1 MSYKSKPL
9 PLTFACAA
17 TERKLFPS
25 DTGKEIALCGS
36 SNSGKSYRKLPR
48 YLFKNALANQKK
60 LAKTSNTPG
69 RTQSINFF
77 HLTNDEAKKI
87 IDLPGFGY
95 AKASKQD
102 QNVWAKLILSYLE
115 KRAAL
120 TDLILIM
127 DMRHPFQ
134 NKDLEFLSLCESFNL
149 PIHLVLT
156 KADKLNNKETQ
167 NTLKVVSEK
176 MADYPAIVD
185 SLVFSATK
193 KIGSGERDADGPQ
206 GYNVF
211 PYFLG
216 ERFLD

>member
-17 TERKLFPS
+17 TESKLFPS
-25 DTGKEIALCGS
+25 DEGNEIALCGR
-36 SNSGKSYRKLPR
+36 SNSGKSTLI
-48 YLFKNALANQKK
+48 NTLANQKK

-77 HLTNDEAKKI
+77 QLTNDEAKKI
-87 IDLPGFGY
+87 VDLPGFGY

-102 QNVWAKLILSYLE
+102 QNAWAKLILSYLE

-120 TDLILIM
+120 TDLILVM

-134 NKDLEFLSLCESFNL
+134 NKDLEFLSLCNSLNL

-167 NTLKVVSEK
+167 KTLKVVSEK
-176 MADYPAIVD
+176 MVNYPAIVD

-193 KIGSGERDADGPQ
+193 KIGLETLL
-206 GYNVF
+206 NKIKMLLEV
-211 PYFLG
+211 
-216 ERFLD
+216 

>member
-17 TERKLFPS
+17 TESKLFPS
-25 DTGKEIALCGS
+25 DTGNEIALCGR
-36 SNSGKSYRKLPR
+36 SNSGKSTLI
-48 YLFKNALANQKK
+48 NALANQKK

-77 HLTNDEAKKI
+77 QLTNDEVKKI
-87 IDLPGFGY
+87 VDLPGFGY

-102 QNVWAKLILSYLE
+102 QNAWAKLILSYLE

-134 NKDLEFLSLCESFNL
+134 NKDLEFLSLCNSLNL

-193 KIGSGERDADGPQ
+193 KIGLETLL
-206 GYNVF
+206 NKIK
-211 PYFLG
+211 LL
-216 ERFLD
+216 LDV

>member
-9 PLTFACAA
+9 PLAFACAA
-17 TERKLFPS
+17 TESKLFPS
-25 DTGKEIALCGS
+25 DTGNEIALCGR
-36 SNSGKSYRKLPR
+36 SNSGKSTLI
-48 YLFKNALANQKK
+48 NALANQKK

-77 HLTNDEAKKI
+77 QLTNDETKKI
-87 IDLPGFGY
+87 VDLPGFGY

-102 QNVWAKLILSYLE
+102 QNAWAKLILSYLE

-134 NKDLEFLSLCESFNL
+134 NKDLEFLSLCNSLNL

-176 MADYPAIVD
+176 MVDYPAIVD
-185 SLVFSATK
+185 SMVFSATK
-193 KIGSGERDADGPQ
+193 KIGLETLL
-206 GYNVF
+206 NKIKLLLEV
-211 PYFLG
+211 
-216 ERFLD
+216 

>member
-9 PLTFACAA
+9 PLEFCCAA
-17 TERKLFPS
+17 TERKLFPA
-25 DTGKEIALCGS
+25 DRGNEIALCGR
-36 SNSGKSYRKLPR
+36 SNSGKSTLI
-48 YLFKNALANQKK
+48 NTIANQKK

-77 HLTNDEAKKI
+77 HFKDNRDKKI

-95 AKASKQD
+95 AKASKKD
-102 QNVWAKLILSYLE
+102 QNLWAKLIMSYLE
-115 KRAAL
+115 KRTSL

-134 NKDLEFLSLCESFNL
+134 QKDLEFLSLCDSLRL

-167 NTLKVVSEK
+167 ISLEVISEN
-176 MADYPAIVD
+176 MAFYPSIVD

-193 KIGSGERDADGPQ
+193 KTGLEDLLNKIK
-206 GYNVF
+206 
-211 PYFLG
+211 L
-216 ERFLD
+216 LLKI

>member
-9 PLTFACAA
+9 PLEFCCAA
-17 TERKLFPS
+17 TERKLFPA
-25 DTGKEIALCGS
+25 DRGNEIALCGR
-36 SNSGKSYRKLPR
+36 SNSGKSTLI
-48 YLFKNALANQKK
+48 NTIANQKK

-77 HLTNDEAKKI
+77 HFKDNRDKKI

-95 AKASKQD
+95 AKASKKD
-102 QNVWAKLILSYLE
+102 QNLWAKLIMSYLE
-115 KRAAL
+115 KRISL

-134 NKDLEFLSLCESFNL
+134 QKDLEFLSLCDSLRL

-167 NTLKVVSEK
+167 ISLKVVSEN
-176 MADYPAIVD
+176 MAFYPSIID

-193 KIGSGERDADGPQ
+193 KTGLEDLLNKIK
-206 GYNVF
+206 
-211 PYFLG
+211 L
-216 ERFLD
+216 LLKI

>member
-17 TERKLFPS
+17 TESKLFPS
-25 DTGKEIALCGS
+25 DMGNEIALCGR
-36 SNSGKSYRKLPR
+36 SNSGKSTLI
-48 YLFKNALANQKK
+48 NALANQKK

-87 IDLPGFGY
+87 VDLPGFGY

-102 QNVWAKLILSYLE
+102 QNAWAKLILSYLE
-115 KRAAL
+115 KRSAL

-134 NKDLEFLSLCESFNL
+134 NKDLEFLSLCNSLNL

-167 NTLKVVSEK
+167 KTLKVVSEK
-176 MADYPAIVD
+176 MVDYPAIVD

-193 KIGSGERDADGPQ
+193 KIGLETLL
-206 GYNVF
+206 NKIKLLLEV
-211 PYFLG
+211 
-216 ERFLD
+216 

>member
-17 TERKLFPS
+17 TESKLFPS
-25 DTGKEIALCGS
+25 DSGNEIALCGR
-36 SNSGKSYRKLPR
+36 SNSGKSTLI
-48 YLFKNALANQKK
+48 NALANQKK

-87 IDLPGFGY
+87 VDLPGFGY

-102 QNVWAKLILSYLE
+102 QNAWAKLILSYLE

-127 DMRHPFQ
+127 DMRHPFR
-134 NKDLEFLSLCESFNL
+134 NKDLEFLSLCNSLNL

-193 KIGSGERDADGPQ
+193 KIGLETLL
-206 GYNVF
+206 NKIKLLLEV
-211 PYFLG
+211 
-216 ERFLD
+216 

>member
-9 PLTFACAA
+9 PLSFVCAA
-17 TERKLFPS
+17 TESKLFPS
-25 DTGKEIALCGS
+25 DAGNEIALCGR
-36 SNSGKSYRKLPR
+36 SNSGKSTLI
-48 YLFKNALANQKK
+48 NSLANQKK

-77 HLTNDEAKKI
+77 HLANDEAKKI

-102 QNVWAKLILSYLE
+102 QNAWAKLILSYLE
-115 KRAAL
+115 KRTAL

-134 NKDLEFLSLCESFNL
+134 KKDLEFLDLCESLNL

-176 MADYPAIVD
+176 IADYPAIVD
-185 SLVFSATK
+185 SLIFSATK
-193 KIGSGERDADGPQ
+193 KIGLEKLL
-206 GYNVF
+206 NKIKLLLEV
-211 PYFLG
+211 
-216 ERFLD
+216 

>member
-9 PLTFACAA
+9 PLEFCCAA
-17 TERKLFPS
+17 TERKLFPA
-25 DTGKEIALCGS
+25 DRGNEIALCGR
-36 SNSGKSYRKLPR
+36 SNSGKSTLINKI
-48 YLFKNALANQKK
+48 ANQKK

-77 HLTNDEAKKI
+77 HFKDNQDKKI

-95 AKASKQD
+95 AKASKKD
-102 QNVWAKLILSYLE
+102 QNLWAKLIMSYLE
-115 KRAAL
+115 KRTSL
-120 TDLILIM
+120 TNLILIM

-134 NKDLEFLSLCESFNL
+134 QKDLEFLSLCDSLRL

-167 NTLKVVSEK
+167 ISLEVISEN
-176 MADYPAIVD
+176 MAFYPSIVD

-193 KIGSGERDADGPQ
+193 KTGLEDLLNKIK
-206 GYNVF
+206 
-211 PYFLG
+211 L
-216 ERFLD
+216 LLKI

>member
-17 TERKLFPS
+17 TESKLFPS
-25 DTGKEIALCGS
+25 DSGNEIALCGRS
-36 SNSGKSYRKLPR
+36 KSGKSTLI
-48 YLFKNALANQKK
+48 NALANQKK

-87 IDLPGFGY
+87 VDLPGFGY

-102 QNVWAKLILSYLE
+102 QNAWAKLILSYLE

-134 NKDLEFLSLCESFNL
+134 NKDLEFLSLCNSLNL

-176 MADYPAIVD
+176 MADYPTIVD

-193 KIGSGERDADGPQ
+193 KIGLETLL
-206 GYNVF
+206 NKIKLLLEV
-211 PYFLG
+211 
-216 ERFLD
+216 

>member
-17 TERKLFPS
+17 TESKLFPS
-25 DTGKEIALCGS
+25 DIGKEIALCGR
-36 SNSGKSYRKLPR
+36 SNSGKSTLI
-48 YLFKNALANQKK
+48 NALANQKK

-102 QNVWAKLILSYLE
+102 QNAWAKLILSYLE

-156 KADKLNNKETQ
+156 KADKLNNKETH

-193 KIGSGERDADGPQ
+193 KRGLETLLNKIK
-206 GYNVF
+206 
-211 PYFLG
+211 L
-216 ERFLD
+216 L

>member
-17 TERKLFPS
+17 TESKLFPS
-25 DTGKEIALCGS
+25 DSGNEIALCGT
-36 SNSGKSYRKLPR
+36 LI
-48 YLFKNALANQKK
+48 NALANQKK

-87 IDLPGFGY
+87 VDLPGFGY

-102 QNVWAKLILSYLE
+102 QNAWAKLILSYLE

-134 NKDLEFLSLCESFNL
+134 NKDLEFLSLCNSLNL

-193 KIGSGERDADGPQ
+193 KIGLETLL
-206 GYNVF
+206 NKIKLLLEV
-211 PYFLG
+211 
-216 ERFLD
+216 

>member
-9 PLTFACAA
+9 PLEFCCAA
-17 TERKLFPS
+17 TERKLFPE
-25 DTGKEIALCGS
+25 DRGNEIALCGR
-36 SNSGKSYRKLPR
+36 SNSGKSTLI
-48 YLFKNALANQKK
+48 NSIANQKK

-77 HLTNDEAKKI
+77 HFKDNRDKKI

-95 AKASKQD
+95 AKASKKD
-102 QNVWAKLILSYLE
+102 QNLWAKLIMSYLE
-115 KRAAL
+115 KRISL

-134 NKDLEFLSLCESFNL
+134 QKDLEFLSLCDSLKL
-149 PIHLVLT
+149 PIHLVMT

-167 NTLKVVSEK
+167 ISLKVISEN
-176 MADYPAIVD
+176 MAFYPSIVD

-193 KIGSGERDADGPQ
+193 KIGLET
-206 GYNVF
+206 
-211 PYFLG
+211 L
-216 ERFLD
+216 LDKIKLLLEV

>member
-17 TERKLFPS
+17 TESKLFPS
-25 DTGKEIALCGS
+25 DAGNEIALCGR
-36 SNSGKSYRKLPR
+36 SNSGKSTLI
-48 YLFKNALANQKK
+48 NALANQKK

-87 IDLPGFGY
+87 VDLPGFGY

-102 QNVWAKLILSYLE
+102 QNAWAKLILSYLE

-134 NKDLEFLSLCESFNL
+134 NKDLEFLSLCNSLNL

-156 KADKLNNKETQ
+156 KADKLNSKETQ

-193 KIGSGERDADGPQ
+193 KIGLETLL
-206 GYNVF
+206 NKIKLLLEV
-211 PYFLG
+211 
-216 ERFLD
+216 

>member
-9 PLTFACAA
+9 PLEFCCAA
-17 TERKLFPS
+17 TERKLFPA
-25 DTGKEIALCGS
+25 DRGNEIALCGR
-36 SNSGKSYRKLPR
+36 SNSGKSTLI
-48 YLFKNALANQKK
+48 NSIANQKK

-77 HLTNDEAKKI
+77 HFKDNRDKKI

-95 AKASKQD
+95 AKASKKD
-102 QNVWAKLILSYLE
+102 QNLWAKLIMSYLE
-115 KRAAL
+115 KRISL

-134 NKDLEFLSLCESFNL
+134 QKDLEFLSLCDSLRL

-167 NTLKVVSEK
+167 ISLKVVSEN
-176 MADYPAIVD
+176 MASYPSIID

-193 KIGSGERDADGPQ
+193 KIGLEDLL
-206 GYNVF
+206 NKIK
-211 PYFLG
+211 L
-216 ERFLD
+216 LLKI

>member
-17 TERKLFPS
+17 TESKLFPY
-25 DTGKEIALCGS
+25 DEGNEIALCGR
-36 SNSGKSYRKLPR
+36 SNSGKSTLI
-48 YLFKNALANQKK
+48 NALANQKK

-87 IDLPGFGY
+87 VDLPGFGY

-102 QNVWAKLILSYLE
+102 QNAWAKLILSYLE

-134 NKDLEFLSLCESFNL
+134 NKDLEFLSLCNSLNL

-167 NTLKVVSEK
+167 STLKVVSEK

-193 KIGSGERDADGPQ
+193 KIGLETLL
-206 GYNVF
+206 NKIK
-211 PYFLG
+211 L
-216 ERFLD
+216 L

>member
-9 PLTFACAA
+9 PLEFCCAA
-17 TERKLFPS
+17 TERKLFPA
-25 DTGKEIALCGS
+25 DRGNEIALCGR
-36 SNSGKSYRKLPR
+36 SNSGKSTLI
-48 YLFKNALANQKK
+48 NTIANQKK

-77 HLTNDEAKKI
+77 HFKDNQDKKI

-95 AKASKQD
+95 AKASKKD
-102 QNVWAKLILSYLE
+102 QNLWAKLIMSYLE
-115 KRAAL
+115 KRTSL
-120 TDLILIM
+120 TNLILIM

-134 NKDLEFLSLCESFNL
+134 QKDLEFLSLCDSLRL

-167 NTLKVVSEK
+167 ISLEVISEN
-176 MADYPAIVD
+176 MAFYPSIVD

-193 KIGSGERDADGPQ
+193 KTGLEDLLNKIK
-206 GYNVF
+206 
-211 PYFLG
+211 L
-216 ERFLD
+216 LLKI

>member
-9 PLTFACAA
+9 PLTFVCAA
-17 TERKLFPS
+17 TDSKLFPS
-25 DTGKEIALCGS
+25 DAGNEIALCGR
-36 SNSGKSYRKLPR
+36 SNSGKSTLI
-48 YLFKNALANQKK
+48 NALANQKK

-87 IDLPGFGY
+87 VDLPGFGY

-102 QNVWAKLILSYLE
+102 QNAWAKLILSYLE
-115 KRAAL
+115 KRVAL

-134 NKDLEFLSLCESFNL
+134 NKDLEFLSLCNSLNL

-176 MADYPAIVD
+176 MADYPTIVD

-193 KIGSGERDADGPQ
+193 KIGLETLL
-206 GYNVF
+206 NKIKLLLEV
-211 PYFLG
+211 
-216 ERFLD
+216 

>member
-17 TERKLFPS
+17 TESKLFPS
-25 DTGKEIALCGS
+25 DMGNEIALCGR
-36 SNSGKSYRKLPR
+36 SNSGKSTLI
-48 YLFKNALANQKK
+48 NALANQKK

-87 IDLPGFGY
+87 VDLPGFGY

-102 QNVWAKLILSYLE
+102 QNAWAKLILSYLE
-115 KRAAL
+115 KRSAL

-134 NKDLEFLSLCESFNL
+134 NKDLEFLSLCESLNL

-167 NTLKVVSEK
+167 KTLKVVSEK
-176 MADYPAIVD
+176 MVDYPAIVD

-193 KIGSGERDADGPQ
+193 KIGLETLL
-206 GYNVF
+206 NKIKLLLEV
-211 PYFLG
+211 
-216 ERFLD
+216 

>member
-17 TERKLFPS
+17 TESKLFPS
-25 DTGKEIALCGS
+25 DEGNEIALCGR
-36 SNSGKSYRKLPR
+36 SNSGKSTLI
-48 YLFKNALANQKK
+48 NALANQKK

-77 HLTNDEAKKI
+77 QLTNDEAKKI
-87 IDLPGFGY
+87 VDLPGFGY

-102 QNVWAKLILSYLE
+102 QNAWAKLILSYLE

-134 NKDLEFLSLCESFNL
+134 NKDLEFLSLCNSLNL

-193 KIGSGERDADGPQ
+193 KIGLETLLIKIKLLLE
-206 GYNVF
+206 V
-211 PYFLG
+211 
-216 ERFLD
+216 

>member
-17 TERKLFPS
+17 TESKLFPS
-25 DTGKEIALCGS
+25 DSGSEIALCGR
-36 SNSGKSYRKLPR
+36 SNSGKSTLI
-48 YLFKNALANQKK
+48 NALANQKK

-87 IDLPGFGY
+87 VDLPGFGY

-102 QNVWAKLILSYLE
+102 QNAWAKLILSYLE
-115 KRAAL
+115 KRVAL

-134 NKDLEFLSLCESFNL
+134 NKDLEFLSLCNSLNL

-156 KADKLNNKETQ
+156 KADKLNSKETQ

-176 MADYPAIVD
+176 IADYPTIVD

-193 KIGSGERDADGPQ
+193 KIGLETLL
-206 GYNVF
+206 NKIKLLLEV
-211 PYFLG
+211 
-216 ERFLD
+216 

>member
-9 PLTFACAA
+9 PLEFCCAA
-17 TERKLFPS
+17 TERKLFPE
-25 DTGKEIALCGS
+25 DRGNEIALCGR
-36 SNSGKSYRKLPR
+36 SNSGKSTLI
-48 YLFKNALANQKK
+48 NSIANQKK

-77 HLTNDEAKKI
+77 HFKDNRDKKI

-95 AKASKQD
+95 AKASKKD
-102 QNVWAKLILSYLE
+102 QNLWAKLIMSYLE
-115 KRAAL
+115 KRTSL

-134 NKDLEFLSLCESFNL
+134 QKDLEFLSLCDSLRL

-167 NTLKVVSEK
+167 ISLKVISEN
-176 MADYPAIVD
+176 MAFYPSIID

-193 KIGSGERDADGPQ
+193 KIGLEDLL
-206 GYNVF
+206 NKIK
-211 PYFLG
+211 L
-216 ERFLD
+216 LLKI

>member
-9 PLTFACAA
+9 PLEFCCAA
-17 TERKLFPS
+17 TERKLFPE
-25 DTGKEIALCGS
+25 DRGIEIALCGR
-36 SNSGKSYRKLPR
+36 SNSGKSTLI
-48 YLFKNALANQKK
+48 NTIANQKK

-77 HLTNDEAKKI
+77 HFKDNRDKKL

-95 AKASKQD
+95 AKASKKD
-102 QNVWAKLILSYLE
+102 QNSWAKLIMSYLE
-115 KRAAL
+115 KRTSL

-127 DMRHPFQ
+127 DLRHPFQ
-134 NKDLEFLSLCESFNL
+134 QKDLEFLSLCDSLRL

-167 NTLKVVSEK
+167 ISLKVISEN
-176 MADYPAIVD
+176 MAFYPSIVD

-193 KIGSGERDADGPQ
+193 KTGLEDLLNKIK
-206 GYNVF
+206 
-211 PYFLG
+211 L
-216 ERFLD
+216 LLKI

>member
-9 PLTFACAA
+9 PLNFACAA
-17 TERKLFPS
+17 TESKLFPPDS
-25 DTGKEIALCGS
+25 GNEIALCGR
-36 SNSGKSYRKLPR
+36 SNSGKSSLI
-48 YLFKNALANQKK
+48 NALANQKK

-77 HLTNDEAKKI
+77 HLISDESKKI
-87 IDLPGFGY
+87 VDLPGFGY

-102 QNVWAKLILSYLE
+102 QNTWAKLILSYLE

-134 NKDLEFLSLCESFNL
+134 NKDLEFLSLCESLNL

-193 KIGSGERDADGPQ
+193 KIGLETLL
-206 GYNVF
+206 NKIKLLLEV
-211 PYFLG
+211 
-216 ERFLD
+216 

>member
-9 PLTFACAA
+9 PLTFVCAA
-17 TERKLFPS
+17 TESKLFPC
-25 DTGKEIALCGS
+25 DAGNEIALCGR
-36 SNSGKSYRKLPR
+36 SNSGKSTLI
-48 YLFKNALANQKK
+48 NALANQKK

-77 HLTNDEAKKI
+77 HLTNYEAKKI
-87 IDLPGFGY
+87 VDLPGFGY

-102 QNVWAKLILSYLE
+102 QNAWAKLILSHLE

-134 NKDLEFLSLCESFNL
+134 NKDLEFLSLCNSLNL

-167 NTLKVVSEK
+167 NTLKAVSEK

-193 KIGSGERDADGPQ
+193 KIGLETLL
-206 GYNVF
+206 NKIKLLLEV
-211 PYFLG
+211 
-216 ERFLD
+216 

>member
-17 TERKLFPS
+17 TESKLFPS
-25 DTGKEIALCGS
+25 DEGNEIALCGR
-36 SNSGKSYRKLPR
+36 SNSGKSTLI
-48 YLFKNALANQKK
+48 NTLANQKK

-77 HLTNDEAKKI
+77 ELTNDEAKKI
-87 IDLPGFGY
+87 VDLPGFGY

-102 QNVWAKLILSYLE
+102 QNAWAKLILSYLE

-120 TDLILIM
+120 TDLILVM

-134 NKDLEFLSLCESFNL
+134 NKDLEFLSLCNSLNL

-176 MADYPAIVD
+176 MVNYPAIVD

-193 KIGSGERDADGPQ
+193 KIGLETLL
-206 GYNVF
+206 NKIKMLLEV
-211 PYFLG
+211 
-216 ERFLD
+216 

>member
-9 PLTFACAA
+9 PLTFVCGA
-17 TERKLFPS
+17 TESKLFPS
-25 DTGKEIALCGS
+25 DAGNEIALCGR
-36 SNSGKSYRKLPR
+36 SNSGKSTLI
-48 YLFKNALANQKK
+48 NALANQKK

-77 HLTNDEAKKI
+77 QLTNDEAKKI
-87 IDLPGFGY
+87 VDLPGFGY

-102 QNVWAKLILSYLE
+102 QNAWAKLILSYLE

-120 TDLILIM
+120 TNLILIM

-134 NKDLEFLSLCESFNL
+134 NKDLEFLSLCDSLNL

-167 NTLKVVSEK
+167 NVLKVVSEK
-176 MADYPAIVD
+176 MAAYPAIVD

-193 KIGSGERDADGPQ
+193 KIGLETLL
-206 GYNVF
+206 NKVN
-211 PYFLG
+211 LLL
-216 ERFLD
+216 EV

>member
-9 PLTFACAA
+9 PLTFVCAA
-17 TERKLFPS
+17 TESKLFPC
-25 DTGKEIALCGS
+25 DAGNEIALCGR
-36 SNSGKSYRKLPR
+36 SNSGKSSLI
-48 YLFKNALANQKK
+48 NALANQKK

-77 HLTNDEAKKI
+77 RLTNDEEKKI
-87 IDLPGFGY
+87 VDLPGFGY

-102 QNVWAKLILSYLE
+102 QNAWAKLILSYLE

-134 NKDLEFLSLCESFNL
+134 DKDLEFLSLCNSLNL
-149 PIHLVLT
+149 PTHLVLT

-185 SLVFSATK
+185 SLVFSSTK
-193 KIGSGERDADGPQ
+193 KIGLETLL
-206 GYNVF
+206 NKIKLLLKV
-211 PYFLG
+211 
-216 ERFLD
+216 

>member
-9 PLTFACAA
+9 PLTFVCAA
-17 TERKLFPS
+17 TDSKLFPS
-25 DTGKEIALCGS
+25 DVGNEIALCGR
-36 SNSGKSYRKLPR
+36 SNSGKSSLI
-48 YLFKNALANQKK
+48 NALANQKK

-77 HLTNDEAKKI
+77 HLTSDESKKI
-87 IDLPGFGY
+87 VDLPGFGY

-102 QNVWAKLILSYLE
+102 QNTWAKLILSYLK

-134 NKDLEFLSLCESFNL
+134 NKDLEFLSLCESLNL

-167 NTLKVVSEK
+167 NTLKVVSKK
-176 MADYPAIVD
+176 MAEYPAIVD
-185 SLVFSATK
+185 SFIFSATK
-193 KIGSGERDADGPQ
+193 KIGLETLL
-206 GYNVF
+206 NKIKLLLEV
-211 PYFLG
+211 
-216 ERFLD
+216 

>member
-17 TERKLFPS
+17 TESKLFPS
-25 DTGKEIALCGS
+25 DEGNEIALCGR
-36 SNSGKSYRKLPR
+36 SNSGKSTLI
-48 YLFKNALANQKK
+48 NALANQKK

-77 HLTNDEAKKI
+77 QLTNDEAKKI
-87 IDLPGFGY
+87 VDLPGFGY

-102 QNVWAKLILSYLE
+102 QNAWAKLILSYLE

-134 NKDLEFLSLCESFNL
+134 NKDLEFLSLCNSLNL

-193 KIGSGERDADGPQ
+193 KIGLETLL
-206 GYNVF
+206 NKIKLLLEV
-211 PYFLG
+211 
-216 ERFLD
+216 

>member
-9 PLTFACAA
+9 PLTFAFAA
-17 TERKLFPS
+17 TESRLFPS
-25 DTGKEIALCGS
+25 DTGKEIALCGR
-36 SNSGKSYRKLPR
+36 SNSGKSTLI
-48 YLFKNALANQKK
+48 NALANQKK

-102 QNVWAKLILSYLE
+102 QNAWAKLILSYLK

-134 NKDLEFLSLCESFNL
+134 NKDLEFLTLCESLNL

-156 KADKLNNKETQ
+156 KSDKLNSKETQ
-167 NTLKVVSEK
+167 NILKVVSEK

-185 SLVFSATK
+185 SQIFSATK
-193 KIGSGERDADGPQ
+193 KIGLETLL
-206 GYNVF
+206 NKIKLLLEV
-211 PYFLG
+211 
-216 ERFLD
+216 

>member
-9 PLTFACAA
+9 PLTFACAV
-17 TERKLFPS
+17 TESNLFPS
-25 DTGKEIALCGS
+25 DAGNEIALCGR
-36 SNSGKSYRKLPR
+36 SNSGKSTLI
-48 YLFKNALANQKK
+48 NALANQKK

-77 HLTNDEAKKI
+77 HLAGDEAKKI
-87 IDLPGFGY
+87 VDLPGFGY

-102 QNVWAKLILSYLE
+102 QNAWARLILSYLE

-134 NKDLEFLSLCESFNL
+134 NKDLEFLSLCESLNL

-167 NTLKVVSEK
+167 NTLKVISEK
-176 MADYPAIVD
+176 IADYPAIVD

-193 KIGSGERDADGPQ
+193 KIGLETLL
-206 GYNVF
+206 NKIKLLLEV
-211 PYFLG
+211 
-216 ERFLD
+216 

>member
-17 TERKLFPS
+17 TESKLFPS
-25 DTGKEIALCGS
+25 DEGNEIALCGR
-36 SNSGKSYRKLPR
+36 SNSGKSTLI
-48 YLFKNALANQKK
+48 NALANQKK

-87 IDLPGFGY
+87 VDLPGFGY

-102 QNVWAKLILSYLE
+102 QNAWAKLILSYLE

-134 NKDLEFLSLCESFNL
+134 NKDLEFLSLCNSVNL

-167 NTLKVVSEK
+167 NSLKVVSEK

-193 KIGSGERDADGPQ
+193 KIGLETLL
-206 GYNVF
+206 NKIKLLLKV
-211 PYFLG
+211 
-216 ERFLD
+216 

>member
-17 TERKLFPS
+17 TESKLFPS
-25 DTGKEIALCGS
+25 DMGNEIALCGR
-36 SNSGKSYRKLPR
+36 SNSGKSTLI
-48 YLFKNALANQKK
+48 NALANQKK

-77 HLTNDEAKKI
+77 QLTNDKVKKVV
-87 IDLPGFGY
+87 DLPGFGY

-102 QNVWAKLILSYLE
+102 QNAWGKLILSYLE

-134 NKDLEFLSLCESFNL
+134 NKDLEFLSLCESLNL

-167 NTLKVVSEK
+167 KTLKVVSEK

-193 KIGSGERDADGPQ
+193 KIGLETLL
-206 GYNVF
+206 NKIKLLLEV
-211 PYFLG
+211 
-216 ERFLD
+216 

>member
-17 TERKLFPS
+17 TESKLFPS
-25 DTGKEIALCGS
+25 DEGNEIALCGR
-36 SNSGKSYRKLPR
+36 SNSGKSTLI
-48 YLFKNALANQKK
+48 NALANQKK

-87 IDLPGFGY
+87 VDLPGFGY

-102 QNVWAKLILSYLE
+102 QNAWAKLILSYLE
-115 KRAAL
+115 KRSAL

-134 NKDLEFLSLCESFNL
+134 NKDLEFLSLCESLNL

-167 NTLKVVSEK
+167 KTLKVVSEK
-176 MADYPAIVD
+176 MVDYPAIVD

-193 KIGSGERDADGPQ
+193 KIGLETLL
-206 GYNVF
+206 NKIKLLLEV
-211 PYFLG
+211 
-216 ERFLD
+216 

>member
-25 DTGKEIALCGS
+25 DTGKEIALCGR
-36 SNSGKSYRKLPR
+36 SNSGKSTLI
-48 YLFKNALANQKK
+48 NALANQKK

-77 HLTNDEAKKI
+77 HLTNDEEKKI

-102 QNVWAKLILSYLE
+102 QNAWAKLILSYLE

-185 SLVFSATK
+185 SLVFSATR
-193 KIGSGERDADGPQ
+193 KIGLETLL
-206 GYNVF
+206 NKIKLLLEV
-211 PYFLG
+211 
-216 ERFLD
+216 